1 MTTTDS
7 PTSPKATRPFSA
19 YEWMIALRYMIPN
32 RKQLFT
38 SIVSIISLIGI
49 FLGVYVLIVV
59 MAVMNGFRTD
69 LVDRLVG
76 INGHVIVSVIDGS
89 LDDFADVIPRLEK
102 VDGIKYAVPLLQGEA
117 FVQGDVGA
125 GTGVYIRGAR
135 EEDLK
140 KMTMVADHIKEGT
153 INGFDKSEGIAIGV
167 GMAEKFAVS
176 VGDSLR
182 VITPDGDETPFGV
195 TPRVKSYTITA
206 VFDVGTSL
214 YNSNL
219 VFMPLKEAAL
229 FFNKEGAIN
238 SLEIFLNNPDDTDRM
253 IPVIKNAMGR
263 DIRAMD
269 WRHLNSDLFNALQI
283 ERIVMFIILSL
294 IILVASLNIISG
306 LIMLVKDKGHD
317 IAILRTMGATRG
329 AILRIFILTGFII
342 GIIGTVFGTF
352 FALLTC
358 WNIETVKEIISWF
371 FNVNVF
377 NPQTYPLAKLP
388 ARLDAFETISVIVM
402 ALVLSFLASLL
413 PAWRAARL
421 DPVQALRYE

>member
-1 MTTTDS
+1 MNTTGN
-7 PTSPKATRPFSA
+7 TSSKKKTRPFSR
-19 YEWMIALRYMIPN
+19 YEWMIAFRYMIPN

-38 SIVSIISLIGI
+38 SVVSIISLIGI

-59 MAVMNGFRTD
+59 MAVMNGFRAD

-76 INGHVIVSVIDGS
+76 INGHVVVSAIDGS

-102 VDGIKYAVPLLQGEA
+102 VDGIKYAVPFLQGEA
-117 FVQGDVGA
+117 FVQGDVGS
-125 GTGVYIRGAR
+125 GTGVYIRGLR
-135 EEDLK
+135 EIDLK
-140 KMTMVADHIKEGT
+140 KMSMIASHIEEGT
-153 INGFDKSEGIAIGV
+153 LNAFDQSEGIAIGI
-167 GMAEKFAVS
+167 GMAEKFSVS

-182 VITPDGDETPFGV
+182 IITPDGDVTPFGV
-195 TPRVKSYTITA
+195 TPRVKSYTVVAI
-206 VFDVGTSL
+206 FDVGTSL

-219 VFMPLKEAAL
+219 IFMPLKEAAL

-238 SLEIFLNNPDDTDRM
+238 SLEVFIDNPDAADQMIPFIKETLGRDVVAKDWRFLNR
-253 IPVIKNAMGR
+253 
-263 DIRAMD
+263 
-269 WRHLNSDLFNALQI
+269 DLFNALQI

-306 LIMLVKDKGHD
+306 LVMLVKDKGHD
-317 IAILRTMGATRG
+317 IAILRTMGASQG
-329 AILRIFILTGFII
+329 AILRIFILAGFII
-342 GIIGTVFGTF
+342 GIIGTVFGTI

-358 WNIETVKEIISWF
+358 WNIESVKEFISWI

-388 ARLDAFETISVIVM
+388 ARLDVFETVSVIAM
-402 ALVLSFLASLL
+402 ALVLSFLASFL